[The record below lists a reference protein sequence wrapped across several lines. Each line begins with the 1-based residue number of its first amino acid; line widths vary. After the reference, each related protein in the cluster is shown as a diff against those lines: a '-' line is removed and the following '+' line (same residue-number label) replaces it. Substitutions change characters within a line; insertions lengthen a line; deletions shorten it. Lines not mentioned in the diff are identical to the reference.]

1 MALVSPGGIVMLAP
15 DPWDIRMFCE
25 PEVPFSI
32 NHNLL
37 TVFGAIVIVQAE
49 SKVPVYFKN
58 IERPGSVAPSAIVVV
73 CVSAFVVM
81 ASVPNPN
88 ASAINSKFV
97 FVVSPQVPDCS
108 PVAISSNLRSFTYV
122 LAIF

>member
-1 MALVSPGGIVMLAP
+1 MMIF
-15 DPWDIRMFCE
+15 WE

-37 TVFGAIVIVQAE
+37 TVLGAIVIVQAE

-73 CVSAFVVM
+73 CVSAFVVI
-81 ASVPNPN
+81 ASVPKEN
-88 ASAINSKFV
+88 ASAISSRLV
-97 FVVSPQVPDCS
+97 FVTVPHEPDAS
-108 PVAISSNLRSFTYV
+108 PVAISLRRRSFT
-122 LAIF
+122 